1 MWKPGC
7 KNYITH
13 TLLTC
18 IVLHVSAVI
27 SEIMAIVLLTDTL
40 FPLSLPLTHAK
51 EHYYDPASHNG
62 FIEMKLRNLRRDMEE
77 SQRRYRRK
85 SRSGGAVALIM
96 SNIEEDVSEWV
107 TLAKRMKP
115 SPQNLSTIKH
125 AMDQTYTHRR
135 IWITTQ
141 SPTVAEIFHQYP
153 RFIDMPHL
161 VRKFLIL

>member
-1 MWKPGC
+1 M
-7 KNYITH
+7 
-13 TLLTC
+13 
-18 IVLHVSAVI
+18 VSDVR
-27 SEIMAIVLLTDTL
+27 AIVLLIMLTDAL

-51 EHYYDPASHNG
+51 EHYYDPASHSG

-85 SRSGGAVALIM
+85 SKSAGAVTLIM
-96 SNIEEDVSEWV
+96 TNTDTDEDVSEWV

-135 IWITTQ
+135 TCITTQ
-141 SPTVAEIFHQYP
+141 SPTVAEIFHHYP

-161 VRKFLIL
+161 VSKFLML